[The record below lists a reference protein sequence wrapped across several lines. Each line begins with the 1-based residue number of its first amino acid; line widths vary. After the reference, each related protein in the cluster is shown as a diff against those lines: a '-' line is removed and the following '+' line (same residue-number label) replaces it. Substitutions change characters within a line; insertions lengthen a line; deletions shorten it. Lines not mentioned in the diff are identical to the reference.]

1 MRLSLTGSG
10 LYGSSLYASGS
21 NLLTVEAL
29 LFYEGAHTSMD
40 GQTTVVS
47 AQRIDEI
54 ATATQELLESGQRIK
69 LFEDHKYTQRG
80 TLGTIDSVEARD
92 IESLPYPGMD
102 DLLGLRGIF
111 GRITL
116 RGKEAIASYTDG
128 RLKELSAGIDFSGTV
143 ALKNAIFEASAVAK
157 PALVGAALYGLTLE
171 DTARANANGRDLW
184 QEWELFSDTLRGIEL
199 AHPEE
204 LDGRSPEFLKAQAVE
219 DFATLLRL
227 RFPMPTVVIPPIQPL
242 YEEGNPMDLSPEQQ
256 VAGLKARIQA
266 LEKQLADQ
274 QQLQATV
281 AEYGV
286 LREKGMSLRDG
297 GKLTPADFTE
307 LFPDQQTA
315 IALFASNPAELV
327 ALRIKLDTIEKYR
340 KAVTFGSALGG
351 QPLPE
356 QGGGGDDAAV
366 EAAVAEYFKKRGV

>member
-1 MRLSLTGSG
+1 MRLFLTGAG

-21 NLLTVEAL
+21 ELLSVEAL

-40 GQTTVVS
+40 GQRTVVS
-47 AQRIDEI
+47 AERIDEI
-54 ATATQELLESGQRIK
+54 AAATQELLESGQRIK

-80 TLGTIDSVEARD
+80 TLGTVDSVEARD

-102 DLLGLRGIF
+102 DLLGLRGVF

-116 RGKEAIASYTDG
+116 RGKEAIAAYTDG
-128 RLKELSAGIDFSGTV
+128 RLKELSAGIDFAGTV

-157 PALVGAALYGLTLE
+157 PALVGAALYALTLE
-171 DTARANANGRDLW
+171 DTARADANGRDLW
-184 QEWELFSDTLRGIEL
+184 QEWELFSDTLRSIEL
-199 AHPEE
+199 AHPKE

-219 DFATLLRL
+219 DFATRLRL
-227 RFPMPTVVIPPIQPL
+227 RFPMPTVVSPIQPL
-242 YEEGNPMDLSPEQQ
+242 YGEGKPMNLSPEQQ
-256 VAGLKARIQA
+256 VAALKARIQA
-266 LEKQLADQ
+266 LEKQIADQ
-274 QQLQATV
+274 QQMQATV

-286 LREKGMSLRDG
+286 LREKGISLRDG
-297 GKLTPADFTE
+297 GKLSPADFTE
-307 LFPDQQTA
+307 LFPDQETA
-315 IALFASNPAELV
+315 IALFAANPAELV

-366 EAAVAEYFKKRGV
+366 EAAVADYFKKRGV

>member
-47 AQRIDEI
+47 AERIDEI
-54 ATATQELLESGQRIK
+54 AAATQELLESGQRIK

-116 RGKEAIASYTDG
+116 RGKEAIAAYTDG
-128 RLKELSAGIDFSGTV
+128 RLKELSAGIDFAGTV

-171 DTARANANGRDLW
+171 ETAKAAENGRDLW
-184 QEWELFSDTLRGIEL
+184 QEWELFSDTIRAIEAASAAEL
-199 AHPEE
+199 A
-204 LDGRSPEFLKAQAVE
+204 GRSQAALRAQAVE
-219 DFATLLRL
+219 DFATRLRL
-227 RFPMPTVVIPPIQPL
+227 RFPMPTVVIPQIQPL
-242 YEEGNPMDLSPEQQ
+242 YEGKTMDLSPQQQ
-256 VAGLKARIQA
+256 VAALKARIQS
-266 LEKQLADQ
+266 LEKQLEDQ
-274 QQLQATV
+274 QLVQTTV
-281 AEYGV
+281 AEYGI
-286 LREKGMSLRDG
+286 LREKGLSLRDG
-297 GKLTPADFTE
+297 GKLSPADFAE

-315 IALFASNPAELV
+315 IALFSANPAELV

-351 QPLPE
+351 QPLSE

-366 EAAVAEYFKKRGV
+366 EAAVADYFKKRGV